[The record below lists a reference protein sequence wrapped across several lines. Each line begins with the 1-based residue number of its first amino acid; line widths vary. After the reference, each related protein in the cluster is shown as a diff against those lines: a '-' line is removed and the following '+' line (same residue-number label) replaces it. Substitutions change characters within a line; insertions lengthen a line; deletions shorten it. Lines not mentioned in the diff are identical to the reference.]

1 MGWELFHTGRLDRSR
16 LEEENLYALFA
27 GLNISMDQTLT
38 ALEEIE
44 LFYEWSDNSADRVR
58 WSSPRRGN
66 SFILNKSARS

>member
-1 MGWELFHTGRLDRSR
+1 

-44 LFYEWSDNSADRVR
+44 LFYE
-58 WSSPRRGN
+58 
-66 SFILNKSARS
+66 

>member
-1 MGWELFHTGRLDRSR
+1 

-44 LFYEWSDNSADRVR
+44 LFYERSDNSADGVR
-58 WSSPRRGN
+58 WSSPGGD

>member
-1 MGWELFHTGRLDRSR
+1 MD
-16 LEEENLYALFA
+16 YFA

-44 LFYEWSDNSADRVR
+44 LFYERSDNSADGVR
-58 WSSPRRGN
+58 WSSLGGD